1 MIRFEAIYFI
11 NLDYR
16 TDRRDKFER
25 NSKYLG
31 VENLI
36 RSRAVQSDEVELHN
50 WPGSASELAIRL
62 SHIKT
67 LEDAKNRAYNFF
79 IIFEDDTIIPR
90 SFARDLSKLLRN
102 TPSDWDMLYL
112 YAENHFLK
120 PIAVNDSV
128 VKLQN
133 TLGLV
138 AVAYRNKS
146 LDKIIEKLKSDL
158 RWVDSVM
165 ADLHKDLNV
174 YAPKESIVKHAFGYS
189 DNLQKFIDYKNI
201 FFLKV
206 VVKILNFMNI
216 RNQKNKRRNNN

>member
-1 MIRFEAIYFI
+1 MIQFEAIYFI

-31 VENLI
+31 VKNLI
-36 RSRAVQSDEVELHN
+36 RTRAVQSDEVELHD
-50 WPGSASELAIRL
+50 WPGSASEMAIRL

-67 LEDAKNRAYNFF
+67 LEDARDKAYKFF
-79 IIFEDDTIIPR
+79 IIFEDDTIISR
-90 SFARDLSKLLRN
+90 SFVKDLSKLLNN

-120 PIAVNDSV
+120 PIPVNDRII
-128 VKLQN
+128 KLQN

-138 AVAYRNKS
+138 AVAYSSKS
-146 LDKIIEKLKSDL
+146 LDKIIRKLKNDS

-165 ADLHKDLNV
+165 ADLHKELNV
-174 YAPKESIVKHAFGYS
+174 YAPKKSIVKHAFGYS
-189 DNLQKFIDYKNI
+189 DNLQKFIDYKNN
-201 FFLKV
+201 FFLKGLI
-206 VVKILNFMNI
+206 KILNFRSA
-216 RNQKNKRRNNN
+216 RNQKDKREHQ